1 MLPWPIYYA
10 LLIMCSTYALLK
22 GGGPERVGA
31 LVLAAA
37 SISSFAIVAHPRNL
51 YTVEPGLFLV
61 DAAMLIAFAVLA
73 LRVDRFWPIWVSAFA
88 GLGLLGHLGRWS
100 LGPELGRRAYII
112 SIVVWSY
119 PILAAIAIGT
129 FNHNRRMRDAS
140 ADPARSG

>member
-22 GGGPERVGA
+22 GGSPERVGA

-37 SISSFAIVAHPRNL
+37 SIFSFAIVAHPRNL

-73 LRVDRFWPIWVSAFA
+73 LRVDRFWPIWISAFA

-100 LGPELGRRAYII
+100 LGPELDRRAYII

-119 PILAAIAIGT
+119 PMLAAIAIGT
-129 FNHNRRMRDAS
+129 FNHHRRMRGTS
-140 ADPARSG
+140 ADPARSN